1 MKSVPPLYCRDGWR
15 EESNRTIK
23 YFVLSIIVMILP
35 IYTYGQPVL
44 RQETEEIDPDY
55 PNLSQIIADMWDTL
69 AKSRGVGL
77 AAPQVGLPIRMAIID
92 LDCISEDEPQYQG
105 YKRVFIN
112 PYIEEVDETN
122 KDTQEEGCLSL
133 PGLSEKV
140 TRPTRI
146 RVSYQD
152 ENFVEHDEWVD
163 GFLAR
168 VMQHEFDHLDGVVYT
183 DHLKGLRRQL
193 MAPKLKQLVRG
204 EFSADY
210 KVKPLRK

>member
-1 MKSVPPLYCRDGWR
+1 
-15 EESNRTIK
+15 
-23 YFVLSIIVMILP
+23 MILP

-44 RQETEEIDPDY
+44 RKEAEEIGPDY
-55 PNLSQIIADMWDTL
+55 PQLQETIQNMWETL
-69 AKSRGVGL
+69 ERSHGVGL
-77 AAPQVGLPIRMAIID
+77 AAPQVGLSIRLAVID
-92 LDCISEDEPQYQG
+92 LDCISDDEPQYAG
-105 YKRVFIN
+105 YKHVFIN
-112 PYIEEVDETN
+112 PYIEEVDDSEME
-122 KDTQEEGCLSL
+122 TQEEGCLSL

-146 RVSYQD
+146 HVTYQD
-152 ENFVEHDEWVD
+152 ETFQEHDEWVD

-193 MAPKLKQLVRG
+193 MAPKLKQLVKG
-204 EFSADY
+204 LFHADY

>member
-1 MKSVPPLYCRDGWR
+1 
-15 EESNRTIK
+15 
-23 YFVLSIIVMILP
+23 MILP

-44 RQETEEIDPDY
+44 RKETEEIDSDY
-55 PNLSQIIADMWDTL
+55 PNLKEIIQDMWDTL

-77 AAPQVGLPIRMAIID
+77 AAPQVGLPIRLALID
-92 LDCISEDEPQYQG
+92 LDCISDDEPQYKG
-105 YKRVFIN
+105 YKRTFIN
-112 PYIEEVDETN
+112 PYIEEVDESE

-152 ENFVEHDEWVD
+152 ENFVEHDEWVE

-168 VMQHEFDHLDGVVYT
+168 AMQHEFDHLEGKVFADR
-183 DHLKGLRRQL
+183 LSPLRRQ
-193 MAPKLKQLVRG
+193 MNKNKLSNLLKGKV
-204 EFSADY
+204 SCAY
-210 KVKPLRK
+210 KTKRVLR